1 MSERYRIH
9 RVQIA
14 MVGAVAIAT
23 MGIVSPSNARGN
35 PETCGYREARLAQ
48 ACRTDSDIR
57 QFLRDPANAGVETYM
72 AIPPVIRGW
81 EPGEEEMV
89 LNMLSGRPQPRP
101 VAAQTSPSPGSVMD
115 RIDRLASG
123 EYDRQV
129 AAERA
134 RTPRVNWTAAQIR
147 TAARTAV
154 TNRLRDPGSAQFR
167 NVRRHVNSLGTTT
180 FCGEVNSRNVYGGM
194 TGFRRFHSGVTDRG
208 EASGRINDEG
218 GLMATVF
225 QATWERICDGAS
237 GTSTPF

>member
-1 MSERYRIH
+1 MSKRYRIR

-14 MVGAVAIAT
+14 MAAAVAIAAI
-23 MGIVSPSNARGN
+23 GIASPSSARGN
-35 PETCGYREARLAQ
+35 PETCSYREVRLAQ
-48 ACRTDSDIR
+48 VCRTDSDIR
-57 QFLRDPANAGVETYM
+57 QFLRDPANAGVESYM

-89 LNMLSGRPQPRP
+89 LSLLSGQPQPRP
-101 VAAQTSPSPGSVMD
+101 VAAQTSPSRGSIMD

-134 RTPRVNWTAAQIR
+134 RTPRVNWTATQIR
-147 TAARTAV
+147 TAARSAV
-154 TNRLRDPGSAQFR
+154 TNRLREPGSAQFR

-180 FCGEVNSRNVYGGM
+180 FCGEVNSQNVYGGM
-194 TGFRRFHSGVTDRG
+194 TGFRRFHSSVSDRG

-218 GLMATVF
+218 GLIGTVF
-225 QATWERICDGAS
+225 EATWERICDGAP
-237 GTSTPF
+237 GTPTQF